1 MKSTV
6 KGANNKIEEGAWK
19 YGKRIDGLI
28 EKGVDLQGKPI
39 EEALKKLDRE
49 MGLTFSDHFDY
60 QNLQARAHASGQL
73 TTEEA
78 QTVYIALGEVMS
90 SKNGGWQPHVD
101 LPMKVIITQL
111 MAEILSIRIKE
122 KRGEGR

>member
-1 MKSTV
+1 MQTAENRIV
-6 KGANNKIEEGAWK
+6 KGASN
-19 YGKRIDGLI
+19 YQKRIDKCM
-28 EKGVDLQGKPI
+28 EEGVDLQGIPI
-39 EEALKKLDRE
+39 EEALEKLDKT
-49 MGLTFSDHFDY
+49 MALGFSDHFEF

-101 LPMKVIITQL
+101 LAMKTTITQIIGEL
-111 MAEILSIRIKE
+111 VSIRIKE
-122 KRGEGR
+122 KRGMV